1 MSDTAVMIHEVTN
14 KQILATV
21 AVLVISTVIFELSHI
36 DLPIQNHFYD
46 FQAHRWIVDRDDS
59 VPRLLLY
66 DGIKNVFIGFVLLV
80 LAVLVV
86 ARWKRYLPE
95 YRSGLLIVLLSTIA
109 VPLAA
114 DGLKAITDVPC
125 PRDITHFNGTW
136 PYVTVLT
143 SYPAD
148 YQQTDRI
155 RCFPA
160 GHASGGFSLLSLFF
174 LFRTRR
180 ARWIALMAGMTV
192 GWTVGV
198 YKMSIGDHFLS
209 HTVFTMILAW
219 LIVLV
224 IARCV
229 GVYRKARS
237 ISAIG
242 RQTAP
247 EPGHRA

>member
-1 MSDTAVMIHEVTN
+1 MIHEVTN

-21 AVLVISTVIFELSHI
+21 AVLVISTAIFELSHI

-46 FQAHRWIVDRDDS
+46 FQAHRWIVDRDES
-59 VPRLLLY
+59 VPRLLFY
-66 DGIKNVFIGFVLLV
+66 EGIKKVFIGFVLLV

-114 DGLKAITDVPC
+114 NGLKALTNVPC
-125 PRDITHFNGTW
+125 PRDIVHFNGGH
-136 PYVTVLT
+136 PYVTLLT
-143 SYPAD
+143 PYPEGSPPME
-148 YQQTDRI
+148 RI

-160 GHASGGFSLLSLFF
+160 GHASGGFSLLALFF
-174 LFRTRR
+174 LFKTRR
-180 ARWIALMAGMTV
+180 ARTMALIFGMAI
-192 GWTVGV
+192 GWTVGI
-198 YKMSIGDHFLS
+198 YKMTIGDHFLS

-219 LIVLV
+219 LIILI

-229 GVYRKARS
+229 GVYAKAGS
-237 ISAIG
+237 ISTITG
-242 RQTAP
+242 HTARTAD
-247 EPGHRA
+247 HKA